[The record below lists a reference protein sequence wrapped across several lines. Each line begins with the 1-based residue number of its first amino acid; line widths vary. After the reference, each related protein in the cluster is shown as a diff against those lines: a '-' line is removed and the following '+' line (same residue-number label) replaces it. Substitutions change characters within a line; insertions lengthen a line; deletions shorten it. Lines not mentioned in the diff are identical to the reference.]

1 MISLKNTKFFALK
14 SVEFRR
20 YFSSQSCFQTYPY
33 KLFKLDQRP
42 ASKVSCTKDEL
53 LKYYQQ
59 MQTIRKM
66 ENLIGNLYSELM
78 GKSSGNVHGKGGSMH
93 MYEEHFYGGNGIVGA
108 QVPLGGGIALAMKH
122 RKQKNVC
129 FALYGDGA
137 ANQGQVFETMN
148 MAKLWKLPIVFV
160 CENNGFG
167 MGTSAERSSASTDYY
182 TRGDYIPGLWV
193 DAMDVLTVRE
203 ATKFCKEWCNSGNGP
218 LVMELHTY
226 RYVGHSVSDPGTS
239 YRKREEVEAVRK
251 AHDPIRRLKEH
262 LITSNSATQDE
273 VKKIDK
279 GIQQEIDQALEIVSN
294 DPDLP
299 KEGVYCD
306 IYSNTNPQLVRGVTF
321 DESIV
326 QPYTTTSQLLQK
338 LGRQLRH

>member
-1 MISLKNTKFFALK
+1 MISLKSSKFLTLK
-14 SVEFRR
+14 SVEFGR

-33 KLFKLDQRP
+33 KLFKLDHGP
-42 ASKVSCTKDEL
+42 ASEVFCTKDEL

-66 ENLIGNLYSELM
+66 ENLIGNLYSKKEIRGFCHMYTGQEACAVGMVAGMDKNDAVITGYRCHGWIWMMGSTIVEVLGELM

-93 MYEEHFYGGNGIVGA
+93 MYDKHFYGGNGIVGA

-239 YRKREEVEAVRK
+239 YRKREEVETVRK
-251 AHDPIRRLKEH
+251 THDPIKSLKEH
-262 LITSNSATQDE
+262 LITSNLATEDE
-273 VKKIDK
+273 IKKIDK
-279 GIQQEIDQALEIVSN
+279 AIQQEIDQALEI
-294 DPDLP
+294 
-299 KEGVYCD
+299 
-306 IYSNTNPQLVRGVTF
+306 
-321 DESIV
+321 
-326 QPYTTTSQLLQK
+326 
-338 LGRQLRH
+338 